1 MEPFLA
7 WSAFI
12 LALPFL
18 TSQPET
24 KVILLDNSSTHNA
37 IDVSTNAGKV
47 TIDQPYYSTTL
58 RDSKQEP
65 KRIEK
70 VDPAVIAEKYGD
82 VLNALPSKPHSFLFY
97 FEAGTSEIS
106 QASKE
111 QSDEVIRILSLYA
124 PASIEIIGH
133 SDREGDAQKN
143 YELALERAHVVESFL
158 RDKKV
163 DLDRVNVISHGEND
177 PIVPTED
184 GVSEPQNRRVEVFVR

>member
-1 MEPFLA
+1 MEAFLA

-18 TSQPET
+18 TSHPET
-24 KVILLDNSSTHNA
+24 KVILLDNNSTHNA
-37 IDVSTNAGKV
+37 IDVSTDAGKV

-70 VDPAVIAEKYGD
+70 VDPAIIVEKYGD
-82 VLNALPSKPHSFLFY
+82 VLNALPPKPHSFLFY
-97 FEAGTSEIS
+97 FDAGTSEIS
-106 QASKE
+106 QSSKE

-143 YELALERAHVVESFL
+143 YELALERARVVEAFL

-163 DLDRVNVISHGEND
+163 DLERLNVVSHGEND
-177 PIVPTED
+177 PIVPTAD
-184 GVSEPQNRRVEVFVR
+184 GVAEPQNRRVEVFVR